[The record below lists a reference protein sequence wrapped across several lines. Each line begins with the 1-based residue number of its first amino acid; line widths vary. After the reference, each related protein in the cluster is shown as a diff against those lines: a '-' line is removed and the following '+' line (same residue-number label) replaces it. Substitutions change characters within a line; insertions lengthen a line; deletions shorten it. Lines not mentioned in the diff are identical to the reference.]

1 MYIQE
6 KNILYTMY
14 LHTYRSVMVGMQI
27 SIKGDILYISDW
39 GTRISFPETLARSS
53 LDYDVQVCF
62 CK

>member
-1 MYIQE
+1 
-6 KNILYTMY
+6 MY